1 MTAKPAASPLIER
14 IVEAP
19 LPRRDPSVAAA
30 FDALRQ
36 RVEAEPALAALA
48 AFLIGALVARPEAPA
63 PPCRAEVG
71 LPQPRT

>member
-1 MTAKPAASPLIER
+1 MLSISGKM
-14 IVEAP
+14 
-19 LPRRDPSVAAA
+19 
-30 FDALRQ
+30 
-36 RVEAEPALAALA
+36 ALAALA